1 MTTPIQWVRNED
13 GSQGRTWNPLRG
25 CSLESAGCTH
35 CYAMRTAFRFNGP
48 GKAFEGLT
56 RARVSLGP
64 VWTGE
69 VRPQPDMLGDPL
81 TWATPTTVF
90 ANSMSDLFHPDVPD
104 EFIAAVF
111 GIMAASHW
119 HTFQTLTKRSARM
132 RAWFAAYP
140 TAWWGGSTARLIEVA
155 LHLATGLSGSQRRRL
170 EAARADPPTWPL
182 DNVILGVSAESQE
195 YANAR
200 VTDLLQTPSVR
211 RFVSLEPLLGEVRL
225 RALSDGSWYDREGA
239 DHYDALRGAAYWS
252 DGSHGLGGGPRLDWV
267 IVGGESG
274 PGARSFDLAWA
285 RVLVEECA
293 SAGVA
298 CFVKQMG
305 ARPLDS
311 SRLEVLNAQGGV
323 AYVRDAHD
331 PDGLLAEARALG
343 RGVQPHRLRFRNGHG
358 GDPSEWPEA
367 LRVRQGAPRARV
379 AQAVSHGA

>member
-1 MTTPIQWVRNED
+1 MTTPIQWVQNED

-56 RARVSLGP
+56 RARASLGP
-64 VWTGE
+64 VWTGDL
-69 VRPQPDMLGDPL
+69 RTQPEMLVDPM
-81 TWATPTTVF
+81 TWSKPTTVF
-90 ANSMSDLFHPDVPD
+90 VNSMSDLFHPDVPD

-111 GIMAASHW
+111 GIMAACPQ
-119 HTFQTLTKRSARM
+119 HTFQVLTKRSARM
-132 RAWFAAYP
+132 RAWFAAYA
-140 TAWWGGSTARLIEVA
+140 TAWWGKHPAT
-155 LHLATGLSGSQRRRL
+155 LA
-170 EAARADPPTWPL
+170 EMAAHQGKIGGKHGRSLNLKDLAWPL

-195 YANAR
+195 YAAVR
-200 VTDLLQTPSVR
+200 VTDLLQTPAVR

-239 DHYDALRGAAYWS
+239 DYYDALRGAAYWS

-285 RVLVEECA
+285 RVIVEECA

-305 ARPLDS
+305 ARPMDS
-311 SRLEVLNAQGGV
+311 ARLEVLNERGCV
-323 AYVRDAHD
+323 AYVRDADD
-331 PDGLLAEARALG
+331 PDGMLAEARSMG
-343 RGVQPHRLRFRNGHG
+343 RGVQPHRLRFRDGHG

-367 LRVRQGAPRARV
+367 LRVRQGAPRMRAGE
-379 AQAVSHGA
+379 AVRHGA